1 MPISTWVTSGRIVG
15 WDPIMDVTNAQ
26 EIEDVTRTGKML
38 SVGDLLLGQRQARIY
53 ICIRNKSLLM
63 TRLFS
68 LIEYFFLWR
77 GNQNSQRLVNG

>member
-1 MPISTWVTSGRIVG
+1 
-15 WDPIMDVTNAQ
+15 MDVTNAQ